1 MYVAYVIPW
10 MDVSALDSQSL
21 YSLFNPI
28 KLEVMTNVLAY
39 IFSSD
44 IWAAKTG
51 GGYSQSQPWLHSK
64 ILSQKE
70 ENQKK
75 EEEELEEGSRIIL
88 YLIINIY
95 IYIYM
100 LYRPSLCD
108 CELLSRLSLCYLYL
122 WPGPFCTLH
131 LYVQWPVLSLLGYLI
146 GVAKFNWT
154 SGFYLTHGP

>member
-1 MYVAYVIPW
+1 
-10 MDVSALDSQSL
+10 MDVSALGSQSL

-95 IYIYM
+95 IYICFIGPVSVIMSYCPGCPFVTSTSALDLSV
-100 LYRPSLCD
+100 LYTCTFSGLFCLC
-108 CELLSRLSLCYLYL
+108 
-122 WPGPFCTLH
+122 
-131 LYVQWPVLSLLGYLI
+131 LGI
-146 GVAKFNWT
+146 
-154 SGFYLTHGP
+154 